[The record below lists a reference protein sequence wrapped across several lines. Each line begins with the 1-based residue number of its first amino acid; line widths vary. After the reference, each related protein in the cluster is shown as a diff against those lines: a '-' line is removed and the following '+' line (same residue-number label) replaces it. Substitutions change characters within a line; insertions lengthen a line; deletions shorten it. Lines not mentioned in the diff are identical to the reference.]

1 MTPVL
6 RITLLYSLVP
16 VVFTI
21 LGAAAG
27 AFWPAMARLRS
38 YVLHLAAGVVFAV
51 VAVELL
57 PEIQRRAAV
66 GGAPV
71 RDVVLGFALGIGT
84 MLAVDKVLDR
94 IRGDDEAD
102 EKDEEDARVASPA
115 ARARVA
121 GIPLAPAT
129 LPAAAPAA
137 AGTVGLSLLV
147 AVGIDFLLDG
157 LLLGVGFAAGARIG
171 ILLALAEAA
180 EQLSVGLALAGELT
194 RAGLARRRV
203 LLTVSALGLLVF
215 VSAILGATV
224 LRGLTGGAMEVV
236 LSFGLAALLYLVTEE
251 LLREAH
257 EERETTL
264 ATAMFFAGFLA
275 FLVIGMT
282 LD

>member
-1 MTPVL
+1 MTPLL

-21 LGAAAG
+21 IGAAAG
-27 AFWPAMARLRS
+27 VSWSALARYRS
-38 YVLHLAAGVVFAV
+38 YVLHLAAGVVFSV

-57 PEIQRRAAV
+57 PEIQQRARV

-84 MLAVDKVLDR
+84 MLVVDKLLDR
-94 IRGDDEAD
+94 LRGGDDD
-102 EKDEEDARVASPA
+102 ERQRPEVAVS
-115 ARARVA
+115 
-121 GIPLAPAT
+121 
-129 LPAAAPAA
+129 
-137 AGTVGLSLLV
+137 LSLFV
-147 AVGIDFLLDG
+147 AVGVDFILDG

-180 EQLSVGLALAGELT
+180 EQLSVGLALAGELS
-194 RAGLARRRV
+194 RAGVARLRI
-203 LLTVSALGLLVF
+203 LLIVSALGLLVF
-215 VSAILGATV
+215 VSAVLGATV

-236 LSFGLAALLYLVTEE
+236 LSFGVAALLYLVTEE

-257 EERETTL
+257 EERDTTL
-264 ATAMFFAGFLA
+264 GTAMFFAGFLA

>member
-6 RITLLYSLVP
+6 RITLVYALIP
-16 VVFTI
+16 VVFTVI
-21 LGAAAG
+21 GAAAG
-27 AFWPAMARLRS
+27 AFWPVLARLRS

-84 MLAVDKVLDR
+84 MLAVDRVLDR
-94 IRGDDEAD
+94 VRGEAD
-102 EKDEEDARVASPA
+102 DAANA
-115 ARARVA
+115 HD
-121 GIPLAPAT
+121 LAPAAV
-129 LPAAAPAA
+129 PF
-137 AGTVGLSLLV
+137 SLLAAV
-147 AVGIDFLLDG
+147 AVDFLLDG

-194 RAGLARRRV
+194 RAGLGRVRV
-203 LLTVSALGLLVF
+203 LVIVSALGMLVF
-215 VSAILGATV
+215 LTAVLGATA
-224 LRGLTGGAMEVV
+224 LSGLTGGAMEVV
-236 LSFGLAALLYLVTEE
+236 LSFGVAALLYLVTEE

-264 ATAMFFAGFLA
+264 GTAMFFVGFLA

-282 LD
+282 LN

>member
-1 MTPVL
+1 MTPLL
-6 RITLLYSLVP
+6 RVTLVYSLVP

-21 LGAAAG
+21 IGAAAG
-27 AFWPAMARLRS
+27 VSWSALARYRS
-38 YVLHLAAGVVFAV
+38 YVLHLAAGVVFSV

-57 PEIQRRAAV
+57 PEIQQRARG

-84 MLAVDKVLDR
+84 MLVVDKLLDR
-94 IRGDDEAD
+94 LRGGDDD
-102 EKDEEDARVASPA
+102 E
-115 ARARVA
+115 RARPEVA
-121 GIPLAPAT
+121 
-129 LPAAAPAA
+129 
-137 AGTVGLSLLV
+137 VSLSLFV
-147 AVGIDFLLDG
+147 AVGIDFILDG

-180 EQLSVGLALAGELT
+180 EQLSVGLALAGELS
-194 RAGLARRRV
+194 RAGVARLRI
-203 LLTVSALGLLVF
+203 LLIVSALGLLVF
-215 VSAILGATV
+215 VSAVLGATV

-236 LSFGLAALLYLVTEE
+236 LSFGVAALLYLVTEE

-257 EERETTL
+257 EERDTTL
-264 ATAMFFAGFLA
+264 GTAMFFAGFLA